1 VTEEARE
8 GKRMGEDRYQQL
20 VEKRDGPGLSDEE
33 ADELGR
39 LMAEREGRPYGGS
52 HARPEEHAQ
61 EDRADEEAR
70 RERAPSSFEIRDQ
83 ERTEEIEER

>member
-1 VTEEARE
+1 
-8 GKRMGEDRYQQL
+8 MGDDRYQQL
-20 VEKRDGPGLSDEE
+20 KEKRHGPGLSDEE

-39 LMAEREGRPYGGS
+39 LMAEREGRPYAGPQ
-52 HARPEEHAQ
+52 ARPGEHER

-70 RERAPSSFEIRDQ
+70 REKAPSSFEIRDR

>member
-1 VTEEARE
+1 
-8 GKRMGEDRYQQL
+8 MGEDRYQQL

-39 LMAEREGRPYGGS
+39 LIAEREGQPYGGAD
-52 HARPEEHAQ
+52 ARPESQAQ
-61 EDRADEEAR
+61 EDAADDEGR
-70 RERAPSSFEIRDQ
+70 RRRAPSSFEVREQ